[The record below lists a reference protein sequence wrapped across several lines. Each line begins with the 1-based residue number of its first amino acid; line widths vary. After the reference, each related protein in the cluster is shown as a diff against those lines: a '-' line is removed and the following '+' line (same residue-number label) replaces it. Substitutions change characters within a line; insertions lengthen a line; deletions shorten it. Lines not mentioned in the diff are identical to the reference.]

1 MMSENLRGFF
11 SAAAWLFILIGV
23 VVAVGH
29 GLRVFGLFSPPI
41 VSVNQGPIFQGLSV
55 VGSILAPIVQGG
67 ILLSLLSI
75 DERIQ
80 NRGH

>member
-1 MMSENLRGFF
+1 MISENLRGFF
-11 SAAAWLFILIGV
+11 CAAAWLLIVIGV
-23 VVAVGH
+23 VIAVGH
-29 GLRVFGLFSPPI
+29 GLRMVGFFSPPI
-41 VSVNQGPIFQGLSV
+41 VSVNQGPVFQGLSV
-55 VGSILAPIVQGG
+55 MGSIFAPIVQGG